1 MAASQAPAAPHTQVV
16 EEVAAWG
23 ADPSV
28 KSHTGPVTVPD
39 AEVNV
44 VLSSRHWLSG
54 A

>member
-1 MAASQAPAAPHTQVV
+1 MVASSQPPVAPHTHVA
-16 EEVAAWG
+16 EEVWG

>member
-1 MAASQAPAAPHTQVV
+1 MRLARVTRHW
-16 EEVAAWG
+16 EEVWG

-28 KSHTGPVTVPD
+28 TSHTGPVTVFD